1 MEIVESIYIFLKE
14 IAEQWLPTGSAA
26 CTDLRMGLCSVWEGL
41 TSERGSSGHLV
52 FTPGE
57 TKPVILE
64 LETEVISGTT
74 ITNEKAQKR

>member
-1 MEIVESIYIFLKE
+1 MEIVENIYIFLKE
-14 IAEQWLPTGSAA
+14 IAEQWLP

-41 TSERGSSGHLV
+41 TSERDSSGHLV